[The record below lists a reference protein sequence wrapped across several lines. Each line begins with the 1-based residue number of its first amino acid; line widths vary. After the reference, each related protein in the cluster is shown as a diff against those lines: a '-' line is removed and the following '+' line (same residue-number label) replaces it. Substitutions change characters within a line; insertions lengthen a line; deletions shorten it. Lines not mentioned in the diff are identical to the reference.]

1 MKIRFGEQSMNTCS
15 IMMKDI
21 YESKR
26 IDTNI

>member
-1 MKIRFGEQSMNTCS
+1 MKIRFGEQAMQTCT

-26 IDTNI
+26 IDSNL